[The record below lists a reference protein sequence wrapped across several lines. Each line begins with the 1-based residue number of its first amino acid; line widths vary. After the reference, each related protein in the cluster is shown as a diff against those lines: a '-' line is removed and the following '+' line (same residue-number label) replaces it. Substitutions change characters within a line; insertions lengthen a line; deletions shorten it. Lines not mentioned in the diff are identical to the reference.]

1 MYSNPSWNKK
11 TMKLITKTFLA
22 FLLTGVLQILF
33 FTQLVFL
40 PTVFAW
46 DGSKCSYLDQC
57 VENFRCK
64 CLGTC
69 TGTIIWTKGD
79 PCGSA
84 VIGGIRPPNGVSDY
98 NLIAMLGGSGDN
110 IGIFAFISVGLR
122 LFTILCGLFMFFNFL
137 WAGYSLITRA
147 GDNKAYTDVRE
158 RLSFAMIGLVVVVA
172 AYMLA
177 AMIGLIFFGDATFI
191 LQPDISRYS
200 AIAPTTP

>member
-1 MYSNPSWNKK
+1 
-11 TMKLITKTFLA
+11 MKLLYKLLA
-22 FLLTGVLQILF
+22 IFLLTSIFQTLSLF
-33 FTQLVFL
+33 QNVFTNNIY
-40 PTVFAW
+40 AW
-46 DGSKCSYLDQC
+46 DGSKCSYENQC
-57 VENFRCK
+57 VDNFK
-64 CLGTC
+64 CHSPCGDSCGT
-69 TGTIIWTKGD
+69 WLKGD

-84 VIGGIRPPNGVSDY
+84 VIGGIAPPSGVADY
-98 NLIAMLGGSGDN
+98 NTIAVFGGGGGN
-110 IGIFAFISVGLR
+110 AIGVFAFISVGLR